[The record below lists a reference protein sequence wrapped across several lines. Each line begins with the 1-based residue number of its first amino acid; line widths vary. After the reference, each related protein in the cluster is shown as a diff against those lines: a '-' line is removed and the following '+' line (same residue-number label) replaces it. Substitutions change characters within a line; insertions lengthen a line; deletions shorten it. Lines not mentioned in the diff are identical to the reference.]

1 MREMCGAVPVWFA
14 VLLLDYRCCMLL
26 LLQWWWLEIILQVRP
41 PSGKASGSGA
51 TLQHDVPTLLVFT
64 VIQLANGWPSHWR
77 VWCWPNRVVDSMW
90 LNSTSIFDI
99 FGQQQCW
106 LRNPHMLMYRCIDQ
120 HVSFAWFSF
129 AYYYLTFPVVS
140 GADKTKEPTNTCP
153 PYWYEVVVT
162 SLCQVS
168 MFQWGPAQCFRRGGW
183 QGSQRGSKEEGE
195 FPGGITSNCNQS
207 SRRGMCTPLMV
218 LDDFTWWKVKKDQK
232 TIARW

>member
-1 MREMCGAVPVWFA
+1 MREMCGGVPVWFA

-51 TLQHDVPTLLVFT
+51 TLQHDVPMLLEFT

-77 VWCWPNRVVDSMW
+77 VWCWPNLVVDWIW

-140 GADKTKEPTNTCP
+140 GADKGTYKYMSTLLIWSGCDIPVSSFN
-153 PYWYEVVVT
+153 
-162 SLCQVS
+162 VS
-168 MFQWGPAQCFRRGGW
+168 MRVSVTRAMFQEGRMTGEPARLQRR
-183 QGSQRGSKEEGE
+183 RRI
-195 FPGGITSNCNQS
+195 PGRHHEQLQS
-207 SRRGMCTPLMV
+207 I
-218 LDDFTWWKVKKDQK
+218 K
-232 TIARW
+232 